1 MMPYY
6 QPGYAPAQVPAPQA
20 VPGARTAST
29 SVSIWAG
36 DLDSYMD
43 ETFLRNAVAACGWAA
58 DITRIKV
65 VRDRYSGMHAGYGFL
80 DAASQEAAARVLAT
94 GSGMPIPGTNRCW
107 RLNMGRNAQGASGGV
122 PGTAVSSGSSV
133 HGGGIGPAI
142 GGMGMGMG
150 MNMGLNMGMGV
161 VGGGIVPGIGAGGGP
176 GSVAA
181 AETNIYVG
189 DLEPTVTDFELM
201 SAFRPRFPSTRHA
214 KVVCNDFGQSR
225 GFGFVR
231 FANAV
236 EAERAVLE
244 MNGFEFHGKPIRLSP
259 ANGRPRNGSGPSGS
273 GGHVGH
279 QQQHHHGGS
288 RGGMV
293 GQYGAPHHMMQHMP
307 YGGGGGMGAGLQTN
321 KRPRQV
327 LSPDDPSNTSLFIGG
342 TGPHVTEDVL
352 WREFSIFGELE
363 AARVPVNKTGFA
375 FVRFKT
381 REAAQRA
388 KDDLSGTHFISL
400 NASKPVRVE
409 FASEQLSIQK
419 PPPSAAHG
427 GQQSFSPFVYN
438 QGVGGHNAVHAPSSM
453 AAKTSTLAVAPSSS
467 PRTANS
473 DDEECHGNAS
483 TIAAGATTLSS
494 DMDGIPESVA
504 AATIETDGPP
514 CKRAAVGRPEYE
526 QDAPGAEFAPANGSA
541 PEAVANMLPWLN
553 AAQSA
558 PSTTPQ

>member
-1 MMPYY
+1 MDTNYQNQGPPQMLPYY
-6 QPGYAPAQVPAPQA
+6 QPGYAPAQAPALQPGPVP
-20 VPGARTAST
+20 RASSS

-107 RLNMGRNAQGASGGV
+107 RLNMGRNAQGAAGGV
-122 PGTAVSSGSSV
+122 PGTGIPGAGN
-133 HGGGIGPAI
+133 GQRGAIGPAFNGMGI
-142 GGMGMGMG
+142 GMGMGA
-150 MNMGLNMGMGV
+150 GV
-161 VGGGIVPGIGAGGGP
+161 IGAGGVAGMSNGAP
-176 GSVAA
+176 GTAAA
-181 AETNIYVG
+181 AETNVYVG

-201 SAFRPRFPSTRHA
+201 SAFRPRYPSTRHA

-231 FANAV
+231 FASAQ
-236 EAERAVLE
+236 EAERAVQE
-244 MNGFEFHGKPIRLSP
+244 MNGFEFHGKAIRLSP
-259 ANGRPRNGSGPSGS
+259 ANGRPKTGPAGPGGHHQHQQRSGP
-273 GGHVGH
+273 GGPYGAHPQMMH
-279 QQQHHHGGS
+279 QMAY
-288 RGGMV
+288 GGM
-293 GQYGAPHHMMQHMP
+293 P
-307 YGGGGGMGAGLQTN
+307 GGPPTN

-363 AARVPVNKTGFA
+363 AVRVPVNKTGFA

-381 REAAQRA
+381 RESAQRA

-400 NASKPVRVE
+400 NANKPVRVE

-419 PPPSAAHG
+419 PPPAVAQ
-427 GQQSFSPFVYN
+427 GQQAFSPFVYN
-438 QGVGGHNAVHAPSSM
+438 QSAICNPNIAPVPALAGPSLAAVGLPPGGSSAADQEGGAQNAPTGVAG
-453 AAKTSTLAVAPSSS
+453 ST
-467 PRTANS
+467 
-473 DDEECHGNAS
+473 D
-483 TIAAGATTLSS
+483 AAGSSEAT
-494 DMDGIPESVA
+494 A
-504 AATIETDGPP
+504 AGDTDGPP
-514 CKRAAVGRPEYE
+514 FKRAAVGRSEYSPGRE
-526 QDAPGAEFAPANGSA
+526 QDEPGAEYSANKNVPA
-541 PEAVANMLPWLN
+541 AVASMLPWLDTP
-553 AAQSA
+553 QSA